1 MTTQQATRNSGI
13 IHAISEAWNRYRKR
27 RAALAE
33 LQGLGRAELSRMIND
48 AGLTFG
54 DAVELT
60 KQSGASSELLYRRL
74 EAAGIDVEKLDAAV
88 MRDMQRCCSFC
99 DSKSKCAHEF
109 DDKPKAASWPAYC
122 PNQLTIEALSAAKC
136 H

>member
-13 IHAISEAWNRYRKR
+13 IHAISEAWNRYRRR

>member
-13 IHAISEAWNRYRKR
+13 IHAISEAWNRYRRR

-88 MRDMQRCCSFC
+88 MRDMQRCCTFC

>member
-88 MRDMQRCCSFC
+88 MRDMQRCCTFC